1 MKSTFRRPWLLAA
14 TCFLLAGCNYD
25 VPLTPKPTQ
34 RVDARLLG
42 EWVVVDKE
50 SQKEEHLS
58 VRQLDDTAYVVTFD
72 GDIYRAFH
80 SDYAGTAFMSVQDLN
95 ADNRKYVYFT
105 WKLSPDNT
113 QLTLVGVNNKV
124 VPETTKDR
132 GAIQKLIKANL
143 SNPALF
149 GDPLTFTRKKPR

>member
-1 MKSTFRRPWLLAA
+1 MKSSFRRLGLIAA
-14 TCFLLAGCNYD
+14 TCLLLGGCNYD

-42 EWVVVDKE
+42 EWVVVDKD

-58 VRQLDDTAYVVTFD
+58 VRQLDDTSYVVTFD

-113 QLTLVGVNNKV
+113 QLTLAGVSNKV
-124 VPETTKDR
+124 VPEATKDR
-132 GAIQKLIKANL
+132 AAIQKLIKANL
-143 SNPALF
+143 SNPALY
-149 GDPLTFTRKKPR
+149 GDPLTFSRKKAR

>member
-1 MKSTFRRPWLLAA
+1 MKSTIRWPGLIA
-14 TCFLLAGCNYD
+14 TICLLLAGCNYD
-25 VPLTPKPTQ
+25 FPLTPKPTQ

-42 EWVVVDKE
+42 EWVVVDKDN
-50 SQKEEHLS
+50 QKEEHLS
-58 VRQLDDTAYVVTFD
+58 VRQLDDTTYVVTFD

-95 ADNRKYVYFT
+95 ADNRKYVYFKWT
-105 WKLSPDNT
+105 LSPDNT
-113 QLTLVGVNNKV
+113 QLTLVGVSNKV

-143 SNPALF
+143 TNPALF

>member
-1 MKSTFRRPWLLAA
+1 MLG
-14 TCFLLAGCNYD
+14 GCNYD
-25 VPLTPKPTQ
+25 FPLTPKPTQ

-42 EWVVVDKE
+42 EWVVVDKD
-50 SQKEEHLS
+50 SGKEEHLS
-58 VRQLDDTAYVVTFD
+58 VRQLDDTSYVVTFD

-95 ADNRKYVYFT
+95 ADNRKYVYFN

-113 QLTLVGVNNKV
+113 QLTLVGVSNKV
-124 VPETTKDR
+124 VPETVKDR
-132 GAIQKLIKANL
+132 GAMQKLIKANL
-143 SNPALF
+143 ANPALY

>member
-1 MKSTFRRPWLLAA
+1 MKSTFRWPGLVA
-14 TCFLLAGCNYD
+14 TACLMFAGCNYD

-50 SQKEEHLS
+50 NQKEEHLS
-58 VRQLDDTAYVVTFD
+58 VRQLDDTTYVVTFD
-72 GDIYRAFH
+72 GDIYRVFH

-113 QLTLVGVNNKV
+113 QLTLVGVSNKV

-132 GAIQKLIKANL
+132 GAIQKLIKQNL
-143 SNPALF
+143 ANPALF